1 MQDGICYFRFV
12 YQPFAKSA
20 KPRQNLHSTM
30 ELFIYLLQTP
40 QEGSIKS
47 DFVSFCN
54 SQQNQCC
61 KKDSV
66 PSNSRRSRLRSVSVD
81 NIQTYLNVSES
92 NLTRARSFETPF
104 KEKRSKTAS
113 PEIKVTTDDV
123 FIKPKRPSYGRK
135 CGTIMRNKAKAMGR
149 SLSFKSNKKP
159 IEKPEFKKKWA
170 STGEQPPRKFSI
182 RKKRSKEDDFCMEY
196 RKNALEILEKETPV
210 KVQKL

>member
-1 MQDGICYFRFV
+1 MVHICYFRFI
-12 YQPFAKSA
+12 YQPLAKSA
-20 KPRQNLHSTM
+20 KSRQNLHSTM

-61 KKDSV
+61 EQNSI
-66 PSNSRRSRLRSVSVD
+66 PSNSRGRSRLRSVSVD
-81 NIQTYLNVSES
+81 NIQKNLNVSES
-92 NLTRARSFETPF
+92 NLTRTKSFETSF

-113 PEIKVTTDDV
+113 PEIKVTADDV
-123 FIKPKRPSYGRK
+123 FIRPKRPSYGRK
-135 CGTIMRNKAKAMGR
+135 CGTIMRNKARTMAR

-159 IEKPEFKKKWA
+159 IEKPDFKKKWA
-170 STGEQPPRKFSI
+170 STGEQPPRKFSV
-182 RKKRSKEDDFCMEY
+182 RKRSKEDDFCMEY

>member
-1 MQDGICYFRFV
+1 
-12 YQPFAKSA
+12 
-20 KPRQNLHSTM
+20 M
-30 ELFIYLLQTP
+30 ELFIHLLQTP

-61 KKDSV
+61 DQNSV

-92 NLTRARSFETPF
+92 NLTRSRSFETPF

-135 CGTIMRNKAKAMGR
+135 CGTIMRNKARAMQR

-170 STGEQPPRKFSI
+170 SSGEQPPRKFSI
-182 RKKRSKEDDFCMEY
+182 RRKRSKEDDFCMEY
-196 RKNALEILEKETPV
+196 RKNALEILEKETPI

>member
-1 MQDGICYFRFV
+1 
-12 YQPFAKSA
+12 
-20 KPRQNLHSTM
+20 M
-30 ELFIYLLQTP
+30 ELYIYLLQTP
-40 QEGSIKS
+40 QEGTIKS

-61 KKDSV
+61 EQKSV

-81 NIQTYLNVSES
+81 DIQKNLDVSKS
-92 NLTRARSFETPF
+92 NLTRTKSFETSF

-113 PEIKVTTDDV
+113 PEIKVTADDV
-123 FIKPKRPSYGRK
+123 FFIRPKSSSYGRK
-135 CGTIMRNKAKAMGR
+135 CGTIMRNKARAMGR

-159 IEKPEFKKKWA
+159 IEKEKHEFKKKWA

-182 RKKRSKEDDFCMEY
+182 RRKRSKEDDFCMEY
-196 RKNALEILEKETPV
+196 RKHALEILEKETPV